1 MRFVQSRYV
10 KELVLLSRNLV
21 SPRALIAVLITTVV
35 SCAALR
41 ITLAEVMPGF
51 VIWFAA
57 CWLTVPGVITIWR
70 SWSGTGPTL
79 HSCEASDQ
87 IRREGHLPRL

>member
-1 MRFVQSRYV
+1 VA
-10 KELVLLSRNLV
+10 LSRNLV
-21 SPRALIAVLITTVV
+21 SPGGLATMLATTVV

-41 ITLAEVMPGF
+41 ITPAEVMPGF
-51 VIWFAA
+51 VVWFAA
-57 CWLTVPGVITIWR
+57 CWLTVPGVNTIWR
-70 SWSGTGPTL
+70 SWRGAGRTA